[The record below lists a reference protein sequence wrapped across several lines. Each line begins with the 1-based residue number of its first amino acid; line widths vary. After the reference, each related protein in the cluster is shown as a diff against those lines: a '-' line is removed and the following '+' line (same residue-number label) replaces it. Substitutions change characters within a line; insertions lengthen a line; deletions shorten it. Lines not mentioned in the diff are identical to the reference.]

1 MRSYLAISYVYYVLY
16 LLPLS
21 KEASA
26 FAACQESI
34 LTLRY
39 VNHCP
44 EDAASWQMAAMR
56 MNCNSIRQ
64 KCSKSLNLNPKKYI
78 FQYHCLINA
87 WMNATIEVCALNRSI
102 LGYCAEFDTYEAFI
116 QENYEADCRKFDPP
130 CPTIYD
136 SAEAYKY
143 QSCYH
148 PVYRQYDQ
156 SIQRSQEPQ
165 ISSQLSLLSSC
176 LRIPFLSFVFI
187 ELYRQYL

>member
-1 MRSYLAISYVYYVLY
+1 
-16 LLPLS
+16 
-21 KEASA
+21 
-26 FAACQESI
+26 
-34 LTLRY
+34 
-39 VNHCP
+39 
-44 EDAASWQMAAMR
+44 
-56 MNCNSIRQ
+56 
-64 KCSKSLNLNPKKYI
+64 
-78 FQYHCLINA
+78 
-87 WMNATIEVCALNRSI
+87 MNATIEVCALNRSI